1 MPLTCEYATLDA
13 IFVQVFVADA
23 QFTILH
29 VKPDTAALLGY
40 DVAEL
45 EGRPLRTMVDE
56 SQYPVLKFD
65 LEASRQKGIRFRKVA
80 LASKDGRLRPQRLSL
95 FSIEVNGREL
105 FVGVGDRRY
114 SPAHTIALQKRGRE
128 KELRALYTIDRFLHG
143 AGSKEEALSGLPSIL
158 ARAMVYPQQARARI
172 VFDDKV
178 YTSGPIPEHCGQGIA
193 ADLVISHVKRGRIEL
208 CYIREHQRELR
219 EAQDMLAQVSS
230 FVSAVIERKETA
242 EKLQQNSI
250 QLQTLFAAI
259 TDLVFMVDGEFRIK
273 MVNRPMDVIGKPCY
287 EVFFGLA
294 APCEDCPGYVV
305 KRTRQPA
312 RNNEQRIDNRYYRVN
327 IYPILDAGGEVTDTL
342 EIVRDITSE
351 KHMQTQLIQADKL
364 ASLGQLVS
372 GIAHEINNP
381 NTFIRGNISIVAEAL
396 ETILPLLDRI
406 SEQDPGLT
414 IARLPYPYFREHVQT
429 LVSDI
434 SHGSDKIMNIVS
446 DLRQFARQDEGLLTE
461 DVDIN
466 DTVKSCLRL
475 VHNQVKRAATVH
487 LELAPGLPSIK
498 GNVQKIEQVLV
509 NIIINAAQAIEET
522 KEMGHIWITTS
533 AGPDAAVRV
542 AIRDDGPGITEEN
555 RKRIFDPFFTTKRP
569 KRGTGLGLSIAYR
582 IMAEHHGSIRVESTP
597 GKGSEFTLVLPI
609 GQPDTARAER
619 DRLDTPA

>member
-13 IFVQVFVADA
+13 IFVHVFVADA

-29 VKPDTAALLGY
+29 VKPGTAALLGY
-40 DVAEL
+40 DASEL
-45 EGRPLRTMVDE
+45 EGRPLQTMVVE
-56 SQYPVLKFD
+56 KEYPVLKFD
-65 LEASRQKGIRFRKVA
+65 LQASRQKGIRFRRVA
-80 LASKDGRLRPQRLSL
+80 LASKDGRLRPLRLSL
-95 FSIEVNGREL
+95 FSIEVKGREL
-105 FVGVGDRRY
+105 FVGVGDRRL
-114 SPAHTIALQKRGRE
+114 SPAHAIAVQKRGRE

-143 AGSKEEALSGLPSIL
+143 AGSQEEALSGLPSIL

-178 YTSGPIPEHCGQGIA
+178 YTSAPVPDHCGAGIA
-193 ADLVISHVKRGRIEL
+193 ADLVLNHVKRGRIEL

-242 EKLQQNSI
+242 ETLRQNSV

-259 TDLVFMVDGEFRIK
+259 TDLVFMVDGEYRIK
-273 MVNRPMDVIGKPCY
+273 MVNRQMDVIGRRCY

-294 APCEDCPGYVV
+294 APCEGCPGYEV

-312 RNNEQRIDNRYYRVN
+312 RNNEQRIGSKFYRVS

-342 EIVRDITSE
+342 ETVRDITSE
-351 KHMQTQLIQADKL
+351 KHMQTQLVQADKL

-406 SEQDPGLT
+406 SDETPGLR

-434 SHGSDKIMNIVS
+434 SRGADKIMNIVS
-446 DLRQFARQDEGLLTE
+446 DLKQFARQDEGLLTE

-466 DTVKSCLRL
+466 DAVRSCLRL
-475 VHNQVKRAATVH
+475 VHNQVKRAAAVT
-487 LELAPGLPSIK
+487 LDLAPALPTFK

-522 KEMGHIWITTS
+522 KETGHIWITTS
-533 AGPDAAVRV
+533 AGPDASVRV

-569 KRGTGLGLSIAYR
+569 KRGTGLGLSIAYS
-582 IMAEHHGSIRVESTP
+582 IMAEHHGVIQVESTP
-597 GKGSEFTLVLPI
+597 GRGSEFTLVIPP
-609 GQPDTARAER
+609 GQPGAARAAR
-619 DRLDTPA
+619 DLMETQA

>member
-13 IFVQVFVADA
+13 IFVHVFVADA
-23 QFTILH
+23 QFTTLH
-29 VKPDTAALLGY
+29 VKPETAALLGY
-40 DVAEL
+40 EVCEL
-45 EGRPLRTMVDE
+45 EGRPLKAMVVDR
-56 SQYPVLKFD
+56 QYPLLKFD
-65 LEASRQKGIRFRKVA
+65 LEASRQKGIRFRKVV
-80 LASKDGRLRPQRLSL
+80 LASKDGRLRPLRMSL

-143 AGSKEEALSGLPSIL
+143 TDSKEEALSGLPSIL

-172 VFDDKV
+172 VFDDGV
-178 YTSGPIPEHCGQGIA
+178 YTSAPIPEPCGPGIA
-193 ADLVISHVKRGRIEL
+193 ADLVINRVRRGRIEL
-208 CYIREHQRELR
+208 LYIREHQRELR

-242 EKLQQNSI
+242 ETLQQNSI
-250 QLQTLFAAI
+250 RLQTLFAAI
-259 TDLVFMVDGEFRIK
+259 TDLVFMVDGEYRIK
-273 MVNRPMDVIGKPCY
+273 MVNRQLDVIGKRCY
-287 EVFFGLA
+287 EVFFDLA
-294 APCEDCPGYVV
+294 APCEDCPAYVV

-312 RNNEQRIDNRYYRVN
+312 RNNEQRIGSKFYRVN
-327 IYPILDAGGEVTDTL
+327 HYPILDGGGGVTDTL

-351 KHMQTQLIQADKL
+351 KNMQTQLVQADKL

-396 ETILPLLDRI
+396 ETILPLLDRVH
-406 SEQDPGLT
+406 EQAPGLT
-414 IARLPYPYFREHVQT
+414 VARLPYPYFREHVQT

-434 SHGSDKIMNIVS
+434 SHGADKIMNIVS
-446 DLRQFARQDEGLLTE
+446 DLRKFARQDEGLLIE

-466 DTVKSCLRL
+466 DAVKSCLRL
-475 VHNQVKRAATVH
+475 VHNQVKRAAAVH
-487 LELAPGLPSIK
+487 LELAPALPAFK

-522 KEMGHIWITTS
+522 KEMGDIWIATS
-533 AGPDAAVRV
+533 AGPDATVRV
-542 AIRDDGPGITEEN
+542 AIKDNGPGIAEEN

-569 KRGTGLGLSIAYR
+569 KRGTGLGLSIAYS
-582 IMAEHHGSIRVESTP
+582 IMAEHRGHIEVESTP
-597 GKGSEFTLVLPI
+597 GKGSEFTMVIPVR
-609 GQPDTARAER
+609 QPAAAESAAQ
-619 DRLDTPA
+619 PA

>member
-13 IFVQVFVADA
+13 IFVHVFVADA

-29 VKPDTAALLGY
+29 VKPDTAALLGFG
-40 DVAEL
+40 ASEL
-45 EGRPLRTMVDE
+45 GGRPLKMMVVE
-56 SQYPVLKFD
+56 REYPVLKFD
-65 LEASRQKGIRFRKVA
+65 LEASRQKGIRFRKVM
-80 LASKDGRLRPQRLSL
+80 LAGKDGRLRPLRLSL
-95 FSIEVNGREL
+95 FSIVVNGRDL
-105 FVGVGDRRY
+105 FVGVGDRRS
-114 SPAHTIALQKRGRE
+114 SPAHAIALQKRGRE
-128 KELRALYTIDRFLHG
+128 KELRALYTIDRFLHS
-143 AGSKEEALSGLPSIL
+143 AGSQEEALSGLPSIL

-178 YTSGPIPEHCGQGIA
+178 YTSGPVPDHCSEGIS
-193 ADLVISHVKRGRIEL
+193 ADLVLNHVKRGRIEL

-219 EAQDMLAQVSS
+219 EAKDMLAQVSS

-250 QLQTLFAAI
+250 RLQTLFAAI
-259 TDLVFMVDGEFRIK
+259 TDLVFMVDGEYRIK
-273 MVNRPMDVIGKPCY
+273 MVNRPLDVIGKRCY

-294 APCEDCPGYVV
+294 APCETCPGYVV

-312 RNNEQRIDNRYYRVN
+312 RNNEQRIDNKFYRVS

-351 KHMQTQLIQADKL
+351 KNMQTQLIQADKL

-406 SEQDPGLT
+406 SERDPGLT
-414 IARLPYPYFREHVQT
+414 IARLPYPYFREHVPT

-434 SHGSDKIMNIVS
+434 SHGADKIMNIVS
-446 DLRQFARQDEGLLTE
+446 DLRQFARADEGLLSE

-466 DTVKSCLRL
+466 DTVRSCLRL
-475 VHNQVKRAATVH
+475 VHNQVKRAAAVT
-487 LELAPGLPSIK
+487 LDLAPALPPFK

-522 KEMGHIWITTS
+522 KETGNIWITTS
-533 AGPDAAVRV
+533 AGPEPSVRV
-542 AIRDDGPGITEEN
+542 AIRDDGPGIAEEN

-569 KRGTGLGLSIAYR
+569 KRGTGLGLSIAYS
-582 IMAEHHGSIRVESTP
+582 IMAEHHGVIQVESEP
-597 GKGSEFTLVLPI
+597 GKGSEFTLVIPLGPA
-609 GQPDTARAER
+609 GAARAER
-619 DRLDTPA
+619 GLAETSV